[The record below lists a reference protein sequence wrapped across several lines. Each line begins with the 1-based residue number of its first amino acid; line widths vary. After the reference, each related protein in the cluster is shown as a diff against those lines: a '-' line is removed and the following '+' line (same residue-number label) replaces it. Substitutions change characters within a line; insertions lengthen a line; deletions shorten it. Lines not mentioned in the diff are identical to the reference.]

1 MKKIIHLEKRFNNNK
16 NVSIQ
21 SDVEYFSHLQ
31 RLENIKKERG
41 ANGVIEMISHIAIY
55 VALISVVWIA
65 FMIIS

>member
-1 MKKIIHLEKRFNNNK
+1 MKKIVHLEKRFNNNK

-41 ANGVIEMISHIAIY
+41 KTLFDIIANIGVHII
-55 VALISVVWIA
+55 VMSVFVIL
-65 FMIIS
+65 FVLMTS

>member
-1 MKKIIHLEKRFNNNK
+1 MKKIVHLEQRFNNNK

-41 ANGVIEMISHIAIY
+41 KTLFDIIANIGVHII
-55 VALISVVWIA
+55 VMSVFVIL
-65 FMIIS
+65 FVLMTS